1 MISLESLY
9 GEGWLLMLKKMKIS
23 QKLFATIIISIL
35 FLIVVGIIGLSNMN
49 TMNNNTERIYNSNL
63 LALEK
68 LYPFQSNINKTLRD
82 LEHILNYSFAADVN
96 VVAEDIKDISDNN
109 DKLLSEYE
117 KMSHSSQKEEEDYS
131 KAKAILIK
139 YRDVRVKIVNY
150 VKEGNYQE
158 ANKLY
163 NEEYFILKEQL
174 DDSINTVIQDNITSA
189 ENSLNSSR
197 TVFKSTTIFQTGII
211 IIVALTM
218 FILAVVMMKW
228 FTKRIAAIIRYAE
241 NLAQGDLTQGVNII
255 AEDEIG
261 EMGKALSAATGKMRE
276 LVSELVNGMQDMS
289 ASSEELTATVEE
301 VSATMVNIKEST
313 QGIAQGNAELS
324 SSAEGLN
331 ATSEEIEDLTNKLA
345 DRAVN
350 GDKASTEIM
359 ERAIDIKN
367 KAEES
372 SITANKLYDEKETK
386 IKKAI
391 YDTKIVVEIGKMA
404 EVIGEISEQTNL
416 LALNASIEAARAGEA
431 GKGFAVVAEEVRKLA
446 EQSGD
451 AVTNIRGTVAEVR
464 NAIKNLVI
472 NTNDV
477 LKFIDNQV
485 KPDYEMI
492 KSVGQQYQQDAEFVS
507 QMSKEIAV
515 SSNTISESV
524 SEMNAS
530 IMNVSATTQQSAANS
545 EEILASISQATAAA
559 EEVSKQAQS
568 TSELSEKLTELAGRF
583 KI

>member
-1 MISLESLY
+1 
-9 GEGWLLMLKKMKIS
+9 MLKKMKIS
-23 QKLFATIIISIL
+23 QKLFAAILINVL
-35 FLIVVGIIGLSNMN
+35 FLIIVGIIGLSNMN

-63 LALEK
+63 MALEK
-68 LYPFQSNINKTLRD
+68 LYPFQSNVNKTLKD
-82 LEHILNYSFAADVN
+82 MEHIINESFATDVN
-96 VVAEDIKDISDNN
+96 VVAEDIKNISDNN
-109 DKLLSEYE
+109 DKLISEYE
-117 KMSHSSQKEEEDYS
+117 KIPHSSQKEEADYS
-131 KAKAILIK
+131 KSKTILIK
-139 YRDVRVKIVNY
+139 YRDARVKIVNY

-163 NEEYFILKEQL
+163 NGEYATLKEQL
-174 DDSINTVIQDNITSA
+174 DYSINTVIEDNVTSA
-189 ENSLNSSR
+189 ENSFNSSLN
-197 TVFKSTTIFQTGII
+197 VFKSTTMFQTGII
-211 IIVALTM
+211 IIAALTM
-218 FILAVVMMKW
+218 FILGFLSVRW
-228 FTKRIAAIIRYAE
+228 LTKRLAAITSYAE
-241 NLAQGDLTQGVNII
+241 NLAQGDLTQEVEII

-261 EMGKALSAATGKMRE
+261 HMGRALSTATGNMRK
-276 LVSELVNGMQDMS
+276 LVSELVTGMQDMS

-324 SSAEGLN
+324 SSTEGLN
-331 ATSEEIEDLTNKLA
+331 ATSEEIGDLTNKLEN
-345 DRAVN
+345 RAVN

-359 ERAIDIKN
+359 QRAINIKN

-404 EVIGEISEQTNL
+404 EIIGEISEQTNL

-431 GKGFAVVAEEVRKLA
+431 GKGFAVVADEVRKLA

-451 AVTNIRGTVAEVR
+451 AVTKIRGTVVEVR

-492 KSVGQQYQQDAEFVS
+492 KSVGQQYQQDAEFLS
-507 QMSKEIAV
+507 QMSKEIAL

-545 EEILASISQATAAA
+545 EEILGSISQATEAA